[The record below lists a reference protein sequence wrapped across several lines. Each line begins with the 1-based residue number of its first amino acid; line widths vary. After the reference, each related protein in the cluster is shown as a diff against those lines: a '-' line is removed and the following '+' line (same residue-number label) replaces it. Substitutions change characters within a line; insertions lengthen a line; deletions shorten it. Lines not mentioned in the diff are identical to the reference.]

1 MEDKRSEILLESG
14 TNELQILEFKMAD
27 QLFGINV
34 AKVSEIQV
42 AVPTTPMQKSHPD
55 VEGIFRPRD
64 EIIKRPGTR
73 HFYSYSL

>member
-34 AKVSEIQV
+34 AKVSEI
-42 AVPTTPMQKSHPD
+42 
-55 VEGIFRPRD
+55 
-64 EIIKRPGTR
+64 
-73 HFYSYSL
+73 

>member
-42 AVPTTPMQKSHPD
+42 AVPTTPMQNLRRRRGRGHCNCRIQRAADHNS
-55 VEGIFRPRD
+55 R
-64 EIIKRPGTR
+64 
-73 HFYSYSL
+73 L